1 MEKLNKNETAYN
13 LTLFVAGNEPNSAL
27 AKSIVKEVCDSYLT
41 DNFNLKI
48 VDVIEKFNEAIKNK
62 IMVVP
67 TLQVQSTKMNIKV
80 VGSLDNVASLV
91 KVLGL
96 KSKT

>member
-1 MEKLNKNETAYN
+1 
-13 LTLFVAGNEPNSAL
+13 
-27 AKSIVKEVCDSYLT
+27 VKEVCDSYLT

>member
-1 MEKLNKNETAYN
+1 MEKLKKNEPAYN
-13 LTLFVAGNEPNSAL
+13 LTLYVAGNEPNSAL
-27 AKSIVKEVCDSYLT
+27 AKSIVEEVCVSYLT

-62 IMVVP
+62 IIVVP
-67 TLQVQSTKMNIKV
+67 TLLVQSTKMNIKV

-96 KSKT
+96 KYKT

>member
-1 MEKLNKNETAYN
+1 MEKLDKNKSTYN
-13 LTLFVAGNEPNSAL
+13 LTLYVAGNEPNSAL
-27 AKSIVKEVCDSYLT
+27 AKSIVKEVCESYLT

-48 VDVIEKFNEAIKNK
+48 VDVIKKFNEAVKNK

-67 TLQVQSTKMNIKV
+67 TLLVQSSTINIKV
-80 VGSLDNVASLV
+80 IGSLDSVASLV

-96 KSKT
+96 SAKN